1 VRSSIRS
8 GSDLRFATNRD
19 RVLHR
24 DVLMP
29 LVEAAFRTR
38 TTRDWLERLQA
49 HNVPAT
55 PIMTVDRVLA
65 DPQVIQRGMVVE
77 MDHPLYGK
85 TRTLGTP
92 IKIDGAMGLDA
103 TPAPRL
109 GEQTNDILARVLKYS
124 NVKIAEL
131 RATGAIA

>member
-1 VRSSIRS
+1 
-8 GSDLRFATNRD
+8 
-19 RVLHR
+19 
-24 DVLMP
+24 
-29 LVEAAFRTR
+29 
-38 TTRDWLERLQA
+38 
-49 HNVPAT
+49 
-55 PIMTVDRVLA
+55 
-65 DPQVIQRGMVVE
+65 MVVS

-92 IKIDGAMGLDA
+92 VKMDGAMGLEV

-109 GEQTNDILARVLKYS
+109 GQQTTEILSEMLKYS